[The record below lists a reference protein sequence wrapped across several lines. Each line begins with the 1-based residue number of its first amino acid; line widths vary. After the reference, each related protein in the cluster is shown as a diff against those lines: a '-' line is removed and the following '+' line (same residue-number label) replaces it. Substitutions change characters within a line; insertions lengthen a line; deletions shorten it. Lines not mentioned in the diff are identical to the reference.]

1 VGSPHLG
8 PKSLEIAVAHF
19 EADFYAHGAV
29 GSGANPL
36 KHNTILGSDL
46 VPARRTHRAYNAVR
60 RVLEGAVMIRLAVVL
75 LSVLGPATGVAEQ
88 FPLPQNGGSVVGEV
102 RSIITRH
109 QDTLLDV
116 ARREGL
122 GFEDIVRANPDINP
136 WVPGEGSE
144 VLLPTRYVLPAV
156 PWEGVVINLPELRLY
171 YFPKDGESL
180 VETYPISIGRM
191 DWGTPLGQARVI
203 SKVVDPSWY
212 PPQSI
217 RDEHA
222 ADNRPLPR
230 IVPAGPDNPLGRHAM
245 RLSIP
250 GYLIH
255 GTNKP
260 AGVGMRVTHG
270 CIRMFPEDIERLF
283 KMIPLETPVRIINQ
297 PYKMGWG
304 HDGELVME
312 AHLPLEEDR
321 DNQRFGPTEL
331 TRLFVGATQER
342 LVAVD
347 WSRAEQI
354 RAAALGI
361 PEPISVV

>member
-1 VGSPHLG
+1 MTRIVAALLG
-8 PKSLEIAVAHF
+8 ILASA
-19 EADFYAHGAV
+19 YGA
-29 GSGANPL
+29 
-36 KHNTILGSDL
+36 
-46 VPARRTHRAYNAVR
+46 
-60 RVLEGAVMIRLAVVL
+60 
-75 LSVLGPATGVAEQ
+75 AEQ
-88 FPLPQNGGSVVGEV
+88 FPLPLDGSSLVGEV
-102 RSIITRH
+102 RTVKTS
-109 QDTLLDV
+109 QEDTLLDV

-122 GFEDIVRANPDINP
+122 GYEDIVRANPGVNP
-136 WVPGEGSE
+136 WLPGGGTE
-144 VLLPTRYVLPAV
+144 VVLPTRYVLPAV
-156 PWEGVVINLPELRLY
+156 PWTGIVINLPELRLY
-171 YFPKDGESL
+171 YFPKGDEPV

-191 DWGTPLGQARVI
+191 DWGTPLGRTRVI

-230 IVPAGPDNPLGRHAM
+230 VVPAGPDNPLGRHAM
-245 RLSIP
+245 RLAIP

-255 GTNKP
+255 GTNRP

-283 KMIPLETPVRIINQ
+283 EKVPLETTVHIINQ

-304 HDGELVME
+304 PQGELVME

-347 WSRAEQI
+347 WSRAEEI
-354 RAAALGI
+354 RAAAQGI
-361 PEPISVV
+361 PEPISVGELAALSQ

>member
-1 VGSPHLG
+1 MTRIVAALLG
-8 PKSLEIAVAHF
+8 ILASA
-19 EADFYAHGAV
+19 YGA
-29 GSGANPL
+29 
-36 KHNTILGSDL
+36 
-46 VPARRTHRAYNAVR
+46 
-60 RVLEGAVMIRLAVVL
+60 
-75 LSVLGPATGVAEQ
+75 AEQ
-88 FPLPQNGGSVVGEV
+88 FPLPLDGSSVVGEIRMV
-102 RSIITRH
+102 KTR
-109 QDTLLDV
+109 QEDTLLDV

-122 GFEDIVRANPDINP
+122 GYEDIVRANPAVNP
-136 WVPGEGSE
+136 WVPGEGTE
-144 VLLPTRYVLPAV
+144 VVLPTRYVLPAV
-156 PWEGVVINLPELRLY
+156 PWTGIVINLPELRLY
-171 YFPKDGESL
+171 YFPKGDEPV

-191 DWGTPLGQARVI
+191 DWGTPLGRTRVI

-230 IVPAGPDNPLGRHAM
+230 VVPAGPDNPLGRHAM
-245 RLSIP
+245 RLAIP

-255 GTNKP
+255 GTNRP

-283 KMIPLETPVRIINQ
+283 ERIPLETTVHIINQ

-304 HDGELVME
+304 PQGELVME

-347 WSRAEQI
+347 WSRAEEI
-354 RAAALGI
+354 RAAAQGI
-361 PEPISVV
+361 PEPISVGELAALSQ

>member
-1 VGSPHLG
+1 MTRMV
-8 PKSLEIAVAHF
+8 
-19 EADFYAHGAV
+19 
-29 GSGANPL
+29 
-36 KHNTILGSDL
+36 
-46 VPARRTHRAYNAVR
+46 
-60 RVLEGAVMIRLAVVL
+60 VVL
-75 LSVLGPATGVAEQ
+75 LGILAAATAAAEV
-88 FPLPQNGGSVVGEV
+88 FPLPVEGSSVVGEIRTV
-102 RSIITRH
+102 KTS
-109 QDTLLDV
+109 QEDTLLDV

-122 GFEDIVRANPDINP
+122 GYEDIVRANPTVNP
-136 WVPGEGSE
+136 WVPGEGTE
-144 VLLPTRYVLPAV
+144 VVLPTRYVLPAA
-156 PWEGVVINLPELRLY
+156 PWTGIVINLPELRLY
-171 YFPKDGESL
+171 YFPEGGDPV

-191 DWGTPLGQARVI
+191 DWGTPLGRTRVI

-230 IVPAGPDNPLGRHAM
+230 VVPAGPDNPLGRHAM
-245 RLSIP
+245 RLAIP

-255 GTNKP
+255 GTNRP

-283 KMIPLETPVRIINQ
+283 ERIPLKTPVHIINQ

-304 HDGELVME
+304 PQGELVME

-347 WSRAEQI
+347 WSRAEEI
-354 RAAALGI
+354 RAAAQGI
-361 PEPISVV
+361 PEPISVGELAALSQQ

>member
-1 VGSPHLG
+1 MS
-8 PKSLEIAVAHF
+8 
-19 EADFYAHGAV
+19 
-29 GSGANPL
+29 
-36 KHNTILGSDL
+36 
-46 VPARRTHRAYNAVR
+46 
-60 RVLEGAVMIRLAVVL
+60 RLAAIFLGVL
-75 LSVLGPATGVAEQ
+75 IPLTGVAEQ
-88 FPLPQNGGSVVGEV
+88 FPLPREGGSVVGEV
-102 RSIITRH
+102 RSITTR
-109 QDTLLDV
+109 QEDTLLDL
-116 ARREGL
+116 ARQEGL
-122 GFEDIVRANPDINP
+122 GFEDIVRANPSVNP
-136 WVPGEGSE
+136 WVPGEGTH
-144 VLLPTRYVLPAV
+144 VVLPTRYVLPAV

-171 YFPKDGESL
+171 YFPTPSGDGEAV

-191 DWGTPLGQARVI
+191 DWGTPLGQTQII

-217 RDEHA
+217 REEHA
-222 ADNRPLPR
+222 ADNRPLPPV
-230 IVPAGPDNPLGRHAM
+230 VPAGPDNPLGRHAM
-245 RLSIP
+245 RLGIP

-283 KMIPLETPVRIINQ
+283 QMIPLETPVRIINQ

-304 HDGELVME
+304 NEGELVME

-347 WSRAEQI
+347 WSRAEEI
-354 RAAALGI
+354 RAAAQGI
-361 PEPISVV
+361 PATISVGELTALNQ